1 MKSNDHL
8 CSLYHSA
15 MSTHRHLNNLN
26 RANRR
31 RRESSA
37 LRRLAEILTR
47 NATPPIVATRTCSM
61 KQFTSCN
68 PQKYSGEEGATA
80 LLQWFEAMES
90 TFMVSECPQ
99 HLKVLYASTVLTKRA
114 LTWWNGQKIILGLEK
129 ITELS
134 WIDCKSMLLDEF
146 CPASELAKLEEE
158 FWGLKQIGGDNNTY
172 TNRFHE
178 LSLLVP
184 HQVTP
189 EFRSIG
195 KYIRGLP
202 FEVRN
207 HVTASQPNTL
217 SAAIRMA
224 ATITDNYVS
233 EGMLTIPKKPRRTTT
248 PDPKPEEPKS
258 KKAKP
263 TRNSAAT
270 TSTATANP
278 TYPNIPQPIPIQSQP
293 QLPTPTLPAKAY
305 TGAHPFCANCTYHHL
320 ITAPCRL
327 CTTCNRLGH
336 VATNCRTNIHL
347 NSTITP
353 PTRGCYN
360 CGDPDHFKRMCPKL
374 QTTPAPQ
381 PNDDQDPPF
390 VQREGK
396 APEEAS
402 VP

>member
-8 CSLYHSA
+8 CSLYQFN
-15 MSTHRHLNNLN
+15 MSTLRHLNNLN

-37 LRRLAEILTR
+37 LRRLAKILMH
-47 NATPPIVATRTCSM
+47 NATPPMIATRTYSM
-61 KQFTSCN
+61 KQFASCN

-114 LTWWNGQKIILGLEK
+114 LTWWKGQKIILGLEK
-129 ITELS
+129 IKELS

-178 LSLLVP
+178 LSILVP

-189 EFRSIG
+189 EFRSIQ

-202 FEVRN
+202 IEVRN
-207 HVTASQPNTL
+207 HVTASQPSTL

-224 ATITDNYVS
+224 ATITYNYVS
-233 EGMLTIPKKPRRTTT
+233 EGMLTIPKKPKRAT
-248 PDPKPEEPKS
+248 PTDPKPEKPKS
-258 KKAKP
+258 KKAKL
-263 TRNSAAT
+263 TRNYVAT
-270 TSTATANP
+270 TPTPTVNP
-278 TYPNIPQPIPIQSQP
+278 TYSNIPQPIPIQSLP
-293 QLPTPTLPAKAY
+293 QIRTPTLPAKTY
-305 TGAHPFCANCTYHHL
+305 TGTLPFCANCTYHHL
-320 ITAPCRL
+320 TTASCRL

-336 VATNCRTNIHL
+336 FATNCRTNIHL
-347 NSTITP
+347 NSTFTSP
-353 PTRGCYN
+353 ARGCYN
-360 CGDPDHFKRMCPKL
+360 CGDPDHFKRTCPKL
-374 QTTPAPQ
+374 QTTLAPQ
-381 PNDDQDPPF
+381 TNEDQDQPF
-390 VQREGK
+390 VQRPGK